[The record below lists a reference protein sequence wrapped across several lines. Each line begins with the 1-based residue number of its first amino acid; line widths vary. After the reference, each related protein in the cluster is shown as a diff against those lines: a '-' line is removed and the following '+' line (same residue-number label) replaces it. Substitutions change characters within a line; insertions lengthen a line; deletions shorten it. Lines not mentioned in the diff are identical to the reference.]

1 MNFNNIDNSNK
12 NDILGYRIKEARIAR
27 GYTADELAKKIG
39 VTKQSIS
46 KYENNQAKV
55 SLENAVRLSEELDF
69 PIEFFMKKKD
79 NYGNSNNENPIF
91 FRSLRST
98 TKKIKYSLGQYI
110 LFIEEFYSYFS
121 KFIEFPKF
129 NICKN
134 INDNYKIGCS
144 DEHIEEVASKL
155 REYWNLGNG
164 PIGNM
169 TKILEKN
176 GIIITRFD
184 IETHKV
190 DAFSNITASGTPIV
204 VLSSDK
210 KSAVRSRMDLAHELG
225 HIILH
230 SKLSSKDIQENYN
243 IIEDEAKKFAGA
255 FLLPDKEFSNDIYSI
270 NIDNF
275 VYLKRKWKVSIAG
288 MIVRAN
294 QLNLI
299 TNDQQTY
306 LFKRISAKKWRIQE
320 PLDDTIE
327 YEKPS
332 ILREATELLLD
343 NNIISAD
350 ELVRELAFSR
360 NEIEK
365 LCFLKEGYLYKK
377 KDDKDEFF
385 LRIIK

>member
-1 MNFNNIDNSNK
+1 M
-12 NDILGYRIKEARIAR
+12 
-27 GYTADELAKKIG
+27 
-39 VTKQSIS
+39 
-46 KYENNQAKV
+46 
-55 SLENAVRLSEELDF
+55 
-69 PIEFFMKKKD
+69 
-79 NYGNSNNENPIF
+79 
-91 FRSLRST
+91 
-98 TKKIKYSLGQYI
+98 
-110 LFIEEFYSYFS
+110 FIEEFYSYFS

-365 LCFLKEGYLYKK
+365 LCFLKDGYLYTK
-377 KDDKDEFF
+377 KDDRDEFF